1 MGGEVEK
8 ENTTYRGFRVATSRA
23 SSDEAL
29 AWACDELGLN
39 LTASR
44 YGLKLF
50 CSSMLGFCELC
61 LQQQ

>member
-1 MGGEVEK
+1 VSGE
-8 ENTTYRGFRVATSRA
+8 TTYRGFRVATSRA
-23 SSDEAL
+23 FSDEAL
-29 AWACDELGLN
+29 ACDELGLN